1 MYQPANPGVPWTHP
15 FLSLQISPQHVP
27 SISKNNQFFGWH
39 RVCLQLPG
47 SSFFIWFVA
56 PRVEVGGH
64 PCLCTRDRSHSH
76 GSVTGSSE
84 LRGWVRRSLWG
95 QSCLSG
101 TLLLFQQPQNPELD
115 YPGLADFKPQGFQP
129 VLSAKPCSLSGHLL
143 PRRRSGNSHGQLS
156 LNLAHSKCSRNRLWC
171 EHHI

>member
-1 MYQPANPGVPWTHP
+1 MPACKPRCSLDTSIPGPTNLSPACSLHLQEQLVLWVALCMPAAAKLI
-15 FLSLQISPQHVP
+15 FLHL
-27 SISKNNQFFGWH
+27 
-39 RVCLQLPG
+39 VC
-47 SSFFIWFVA
+47 A
-56 PRVEVGGH
+56 PRVEVVRH
-64 PCLCTRDRSHSH
+64 TCLCTRDRSHSH
-76 GSVTGSSE
+76 RSVSGSSE

-156 LNLAHSKCSRNRLWC
+156 LNLAHSKCSRNRIWC